1 MRELIKVS
9 REKMT
14 AAVLYG
20 KRDVRI
26 EQIPV
31 PRVEPGEVLVRIKAA
46 LTCGTD
52 LKVYRQGFHAR
63 MIVPPSVFGHELAG
77 EVVEVGPA
85 VESFAPGMRV
95 VSANSGPCNQCFFC
109 VRHLSNLCED
119 LQFINGAYAEYI
131 KIPERIVRQ
140 NLLILPDNLSYREA
154 AMVEPLACVM
164 RAMEDTGIT
173 EGDTVVVIG
182 MGPIGLLFVQLL
194 KNLGATVL
202 AVGKRASQ
210 LILAQTLGADYA
222 LNAMH
227 SNVVEQVRKVTN
239 GRRGADVVIEAVGS
253 TETWQQAMGMVR
265 RGGTINLFGGC
276 PSGTHIPLDTTLIH
290 LFGGCPSGT
299 HIPLDTTLIHYS
311 EITIKASFHHTPR
324 HIREALDAIHR
335 KEIRA
340 GALITGEERLIS
352 LRNVMERLLDR
363 NGDLK
368 IAIIP

>member
-1 MRELIKVS
+1 MRDLIKVTT
-9 REKMT
+9 EKMV

-26 EQIPV
+26 EQIPI
-31 PRVEPGEVLVRIKAA
+31 PRIGPGEVLVRIKAA

-63 MIVPPSVFGHELAG
+63 MIVPPAVFGHELAG
-77 EVVEVGPA
+77 VIEEIGEGVD
-85 VESFAPGMRV
+85 SFTPGMRV

-109 VRHLSNLCED
+109 ERHLANLCED
-119 LQFINGAYAEYI
+119 LQFINGAYAEFI

-140 NLLILPDNLSYREA
+140 NLLILPDKLSFQEA
-154 AMVEPLACVM
+154 ALVEPLACVL
-164 RAMEDTGIT
+164 RAIEETAII

-182 MGPIGLLFVQLL
+182 MGPIGLMFVQLL
-194 KNLGATVL
+194 KKLGTTVI
-202 AVGKRASQ
+202 AVGKRAKQ
-210 LILAQTLGADYA
+210 LGMAGAIGADYV
-222 LNAMH
+222 LDSTN
-227 SNVVEQVRKVTN
+227 SNIVEQVRNVTN
-239 GRRGADVVIEAVGS
+239 GRRGADVVVEAVGT

-265 RGGTINLFGGC
+265 RGGTIN
-276 PSGTHIPLDTTLIH
+276 

-324 HIREALDAIHR
+324 HIREALEAIHR
-335 KEIRA
+335 GEFRA
-340 GALITGEERLIS
+340 RTFITGEERLPA
-352 LRNVMERLLDR
+352 LRIVLERLLNR
-363 NGDLK
+363 NGDIK

>member
-1 MRELIKVS
+1 MRELIKVT

-26 EQIPV
+26 EQIPI
-31 PRVEPGEVLVRIKAA
+31 PRVGPGEVLVRIKAA

-77 EVVEVGPA
+77 VVEEVGA
-85 VESFAPGMRV
+85 GVDSFSPGMRV
-95 VSANSGPCNQCFFC
+95 VSANSGPCNSCFFC
-109 VRHLSNLCED
+109 ERHLSNLCED
-119 LQFINGAYAEYI
+119 LQFINGAYAEFI

-140 NLLILPDNLSYREA
+140 NLLLLPDSLSFHEA
-154 AMVEPLACVM
+154 ALVEPLACVL
-164 RAMEDTGIT
+164 RAVEETQIS

-182 MGPIGLLFVQLL
+182 IGPIGLMFVQVL
-194 KNLGATVL
+194 KSLGATVV
-202 AVGKRASQ
+202 AVGKRSSQ
-210 LILAQTLGADYA
+210 LAQAERMGAHHVLDA
-222 LNAMH
+222 NE
-227 SNVVEQVRKVTN
+227 SNVVEQVRNITT
-239 GRRGADVVIEAVGS
+239 GRRGADVVVEAVGT
-253 TETWQQAMGMVR
+253 TETWQQAMAMVR
-265 RGGTINLFGGC
+265 RGGTIN
-276 PSGTHIPLDTTLIH
+276 

-324 HIREALDAIHR
+324 HIREALGVIHSGQ
-335 KEIRA
+335 IRA
-340 GALITGEERLIS
+340 QQLITGEERLTS
-352 LRNVMERLLDR
+352 LRNVMERLLNR

>member
-1 MRELIKVS
+1 MRELMKVS

-31 PRVEPGEVLVRIKAA
+31 PRVGPGEVLVRIKAA

-63 MIVPPSVFGHELAG
+63 MIVPPSVFGHELSG
-77 EVVEVGPA
+77 VVEETGEGVD
-85 VESFAPGMRV
+85 SFTPGMRV
-95 VSANSGPCNQCFFC
+95 VCANSGPCNECFFC
-109 VRHLSNLCED
+109 ERHLANLCED

-131 KIPERIVRQ
+131 KIPARIVRQ
-140 NLLILPDNLSYREA
+140 NLLILPENVSFHEA
-154 AMVEPLACVM
+154 ALVEPLACVL
-164 RAMEDTGIT
+164 RAVEETGIV

-182 MGPIGLLFVQLL
+182 LGPIGLMFVQIL
-194 KNLGATVL
+194 KQLGATVI
-202 AVGKRASQ
+202 AAGNREYQ
-210 LILAQTLGADYA
+210 LKVAERMGADYTVDST
-222 LNAMH
+222 H
-227 SNVVEQVRKVTN
+227 SNVVEQVRKITN
-239 GRRGADVVIEAVGS
+239 GRRGADFVIEAVGT
-253 TETWQQAMGMVR
+253 TETWQNAMGMVR
-265 RGGTINLFGGC
+265 RGGAIN
-276 PSGTHIPLDTTLIH
+276 

-335 KEIRA
+335 GAIRPRS
-340 GALITGEERLIS
+340 LITGEEQLSS
-352 LRNVMERLLDR
+352 LRNVLERLLVR

-368 IAIIP
+368 VAIIP

>member
-1 MRELIKVS
+1 MRELIKVT

-26 EQIPV
+26 EQIPI
-31 PRVEPGEVLVRIKAA
+31 PRIGPGEVLVRIKAA

-77 EVVEVGPA
+77 IVEEVGEA

-95 VSANSGPCNQCFFC
+95 VSANSGPCNRCFYC
-109 VRHLSNLCED
+109 ERHLSNLCED
-119 LQFINGAYAEYI
+119 LQFINGAYAEFI

-140 NLLILPDNLSYREA
+140 NLLILPDNLSFHEA
-154 AMVEPLACVM
+154 ALVEPLACVL
-164 RAMEDTGIT
+164 RAVEETAIV
-173 EGDTVVVIG
+173 EGDNVVVIG
-182 MGPIGLLFVQLL
+182 MGPIGLMFVQVL
-194 KNLGATVL
+194 KSLGAKVIG
-202 AVGKRASQ
+202 VGKRPNQ
-210 LILAQTLGADYA
+210 LALAVRMGADHV
-222 LNAMH
+222 LDSTH
-227 SNVVEQVRKVTN
+227 SNVVEQVRKITN
-239 GRRGADVVIEAVGS
+239 GRRGADVVIEAVG
-253 TETWQQAMGMVR
+253 TIDTWHQAISMVR
-265 RGGTINLFGGC
+265 RGGTIN
-276 PSGTHIPLDTTLIH
+276 

-324 HIREALDAIHR
+324 HIREALEAIHR
-335 KEIRA
+335 GNLRA
-340 GALITGEERLIS
+340 QSLITGEERLAF
-352 LRNVMERLLDR
+352 LGNVLERLLNR

>member
-1 MRELIKVS
+1 MRELIKVT

-26 EQIPV
+26 EQIPI
-31 PRVEPGEVLVRIKAA
+31 PRVGHGEVLVRIKAA

-63 MIVPPSVFGHELAG
+63 MIVPPAVFGHELSG
-77 EVVEVGPA
+77 IVEEVGDG
-85 VESFAPGMRV
+85 VRSFAPGMRV

-109 VRHLSNLCED
+109 ERHLANLCED
-119 LQFINGAYAEYI
+119 LQFINGAYAEFI

-140 NLLILPDNLSYREA
+140 NLLILPENMSFHEA
-154 AMVEPLACVM
+154 ALAEPLACVL
-164 RAMEDTGIT
+164 RGVEETEII

-182 MGPIGLLFVQLL
+182 MGPIGLMFVQVL
-194 KNLGATVL
+194 KSLGATVI
-202 AVGKRASQ
+202 AAGKRSTQ
-210 LILAQTLGADYA
+210 LAQATRMGADYV
-222 LNAMH
+222 LNTAQ
-227 SNVVEQVRKVTN
+227 SNIVEQVRNITSA
-239 GRRGADVVIEAVGS
+239 RRGADVVIEAVGS
-253 TETWQQAMGMVR
+253 TETWLQAMGMVR
-265 RGGTINLFGGC
+265 RGGTIN
-276 PSGTHIPLDTTLIH
+276 

-324 HIREALDAIHR
+324 HIREALEAIHR
-335 KEIRA
+335 GDLRA
-340 GALITGEERLIS
+340 QTLITGEERLAS
-352 LRNVMERLLDR
+352 LRNVLERLSNR

>member
-20 KRDVRI
+20 KRDIRI

-31 PRVEPGEVLVRIKAA
+31 PRIGPGEVLVRIKAA

-77 EVVEVGPA
+77 IVEETGEGVD
-85 VESFAPGMRV
+85 SFSPGMRV
-95 VSANSGPCNQCFFC
+95 VSANSGPCNECFFC
-109 VRHLSNLCED
+109 ERHLANLCED
-119 LQFINGAYAEYI
+119 LQFINGAYAEFI

-140 NLLILPDNLSYREA
+140 NLLILPDNVSFHEA
-154 AMVEPLACVM
+154 ALVEPLACVL
-164 RAMEDTGIT
+164 RAVEETGIV
-173 EGDTVVVIG
+173 EGDNVVVIG
-182 MGPIGLLFVQLL
+182 LGPIGLMFVQIL
-194 KNLGATVL
+194 KMLGAVVI
-202 AVGKRASQ
+202 AAGKRDYQ
-210 LILAQTLGADYA
+210 LQLAEKMGADYMVDA
-222 LNAMH
+222 TH
-227 SNVVEQVRKVTN
+227 SNVVEQVRKITN
-239 GRRGADVVIEAVGS
+239 GRRGADFVIEAVGT
-253 TETWQQAMGMVR
+253 TETWQKAMGMVR
-265 RGGTINLFGGC
+265 RGGTIN
-276 PSGTHIPLDTTLIH
+276 

-335 KEIRA
+335 
-340 GALITGEERLIS
+340 GAVRPRTLITGEERLAS
-352 LRNVMERLLDR
+352 LRNVLERLLVR

-368 IAIIP
+368 VAIIP

>member
-26 EQIPV
+26 EQIPI
-31 PRVEPGEVLVRIKAA
+31 PRVGPGEVLVRIKAA

-63 MIVPPSVFGHELAG
+63 MIVPPSVFGHELSGVVEEAG
-77 EVVEVGPA
+77 EG
-85 VESFAPGMRV
+85 VESFTPGMRV
-95 VSANSGPCNQCFFC
+95 VSANSGPCNECFFC
-109 VRHLSNLCED
+109 ERHLANLCED
-119 LQFINGAYAEYI
+119 LHFINGAYAEFI

-140 NLLILPDNLSYREA
+140 NLLILPDNVSFHEA
-154 AMVEPLACVM
+154 ALVEPLACVL
-164 RAMEDTGIT
+164 RAVEETGIV
-173 EGDTVVVIG
+173 EGDKVVVIG
-182 MGPIGLLFVQLL
+182 LGPIGLMFVQTL
-194 KNLGATVL
+194 KRLGATVI
-202 AVGKRASQ
+202 AAGKREYQ
-210 LILAQTLGADYA
+210 LGLARKMGADFVVDST
-222 LNAMH
+222 H
-227 SNVVEQVRKVTN
+227 SNVVEQVRNITN
-239 GRRGADVVIEAVGS
+239 GRRGADFVIEAVGT
-253 TETWQQAMGMVR
+253 TETWQKAMGMVR
-265 RGGTINLFGGC
+265 RGGTIN
-276 PSGTHIPLDTTLIH
+276 

-335 KEIRA
+335 GEIHPR
-340 GALITGEERLIS
+340 ALITGEERLTS
-352 LRNVMERLLDR
+352 LHDVLERLLVR

-368 IAIIP
+368 VAIIP